1 MEIEK
6 KLYQAAV
13 EGDVTTLQELLQ
25 QDALIL
31 DRLTLTCFNETP
43 LHIATMRGHV
53 EFVKLILAQNRQ
65 LAAELDSR
73 KSSALHIASAKG
85 QLQIIKMLLVVN
97 PDICLARDRDGRNP
111 LHLAAIKG
119 RVEVIK
125 ELIQIRPRAALGTTI
140 SGENVLHL
148 CVKHNQLEVLKVLM
162 EIGTWDNEFLNAK
175 DSDGFTILHLAV
187 ADKQIET
194 IKYLLKTN
202 QIDVNAMDANGNT
215 TLDILAQSR
224 RDVIDRQIGDSIRD
238 AGGLRA
244 KDIIVSNIK
253 NDIKIPNKS
262 AANPHSLPASTTPAY
277 LGGNQ
282 AQNHPSKGDWLSKKR
297 ETIMVVASLIAT
309 MAFQAGMNPPGG
321 VWQEQ
326 GKLDNK
332 GIPSH
337 RAGEAVMAYN
347 HPKSYRYFLRAN
359 TIAFVSS
366 LSTILLLISG
376 LPFKRRLFMWG
387 LMVIMWLTVTTT
399 ALTYGISIY
408 IVTPKKDS
416 EPLGQV
422 IEIGVIV
429 WCGLMALLLLGN
441 TLRLLRIWQ
450 KKRHKIRSAAAR
462 KSANSVYVNV

>member
-6 KLYQAAV
+6 KLYEAAV
-13 EGDVTTLQELLQ
+13 EGDVRTLQELLQ

-43 LHIATMRGHV
+43 LHIATMRGHI
-53 EFVKLILAQNRQ
+53 EFVKLILAQNPQ

-85 QLQIIKMLLVVN
+85 HLQIIKMLLVVN

-125 ELIQIRPRAALGTTI
+125 ELIQIRPRTVLGTTI
-140 SGENVLHL
+140 NGENILHL

-162 EIGTWDNEFLNAK
+162 EIGSWDHEFLNAK
-175 DSDGFTILHLAV
+175 DSDGFTTLHLAV

-224 RDVIDRQIGDSIRD
+224 RDMIDLQIGDSLRE

-244 KDIIVSNIK
+244 KDIK
-253 NDIKIPNKS
+253 NDSSKIPNKS

-282 AQNHPSKGDWLSKKR
+282 AQSHPSKGDWLSKKR

-321 VWQEQ
+321 VWQENE
-326 GKLDNK
+326 KLDNR

-337 RAGEAVMAYN
+337 KAGEAVMAYN

-422 IEIGVIV
+422 IEIGVTV

-441 TLRLLRIWQ
+441 TIRLLRKWQ

-462 KSANSVYVNV
+462 KSANSMFVNV

>member
-1 MEIEK
+1 MDTEK
-6 KLYQAAV
+6 RLYEAAV
-13 EGDVTTLQELLQ
+13 EGDVRALQELLQ

-43 LHIATMRGHV
+43 LHIAAMRGHI
-53 EFVKLILAQNRQ
+53 EFVRLILAHNPH

-73 KSSALHIASAKG
+73 KSSALHLASAKG
-85 QLQIIKMLLVVN
+85 HLQIVKMLLVVN
-97 PDICLARDRDGRNP
+97 PEMCLACDRDGRNP

-125 ELIQIRPRAALGTTI
+125 ELIHIRPHAALGTTI
-140 SGENVLHL
+140 NGENVLHL

-162 EIGTWDNEFLNAK
+162 EIGWDHEFLNAK
-175 DSDGFTILHLAV
+175 DGDGHAILLLAV

-194 IKYLLKTN
+194 AKYLLKNN

-215 TLDILAQSR
+215 ALDILAQSR
-224 RDVIDRQIGDSIRD
+224 RDMNDLSIGECLRE

-244 KDIIVSNIK
+244 KDISVSIIQNSTKIS
-253 NDIKIPNKS
+253 NDTGGN
-262 AANPHSLPASTTPAY
+262 NHSQVSSTPAY
-277 LGGNQ
+277 LGENQ
-282 AQNHPSKGDWLSKKR
+282 AKKPPSKGDWLSKKR

-309 MAFQAGMNPPGG
+309 MAFQAGVNPPGG
-321 VWQEQ
+321 VWQEN
-326 GKLDNK
+326 GKLNDQ

-337 RAGEAVMAYN
+337 KAGEAVMAYN
-347 HPKSYRYFLRAN
+347 HAKAYRCFLRAN

-376 LPFKRRLFMWG
+376 LPFRLRLFMWG
-387 LMVIMWLTVTTT
+387 LMAIMWLTVTSA

-408 IVTPKKDS
+408 ILTPKKDS
-416 EPLGQV
+416 VALGEV
-422 IEIGVIV
+422 IEIGITV

-441 TLRLLRIWQ
+441 TIRLLRIWQ
-450 KKRHKIRSAAAR
+450 KKKHGIRSSSSL
-462 KSANSVYVNV
+462 KSANSINYVNV

>member
-6 KLYQAAV
+6 KLYEAAV
-13 EGDVTTLQELLQ
+13 EGDVRTLQELLQ
-25 QDALIL
+25 RDALIL
-31 DRLTLTCFNETP
+31 DRLILTCFNETP

-53 EFVKLILAQNRQ
+53 EFVKLILAQNPQ

-85 QLQIIKMLLVVN
+85 HLQIIKVLLVVN
-97 PDICLARDRDGRNP
+97 PDICLAHDRDGRNP

-140 SGENVLHL
+140 NGENVLHL

-162 EIGTWDNEFLNAK
+162 EIGSWDYEFLNAK

-202 QIDVNAMDANGNT
+202 QIDVNAMDAYGNT

-224 RDVIDRQIGDSIRD
+224 RDMIDLQIGDSLRE

-244 KDIIVSNIK
+244 KDIQ

-262 AANPHSLPASTTPAY
+262 AATPHSLPASTMPVY

-441 TLRLLRIWQ
+441 TLRLLRIWH

-462 KSANSVYVNV
+462 KSANSNVNV